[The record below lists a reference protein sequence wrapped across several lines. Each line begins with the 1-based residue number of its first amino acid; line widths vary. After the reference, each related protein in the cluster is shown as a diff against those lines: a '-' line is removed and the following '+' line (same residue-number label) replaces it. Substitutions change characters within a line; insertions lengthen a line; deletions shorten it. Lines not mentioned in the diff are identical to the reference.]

1 MSLENRIA
9 KLEEIARP
17 RPLLVLTDKERDRL
31 VRRGWTPPENALV
44 VILTSYLT
52 EEVKS

>member
-1 MSLENRIA
+1 MSLERRVKNLEQA
-9 KLEEIARP
+9 KPPQR
-17 RPLLVLTDKERDRL
+17 LVVLSDKEHARL
-31 VRRGWTPPENALV
+31 IEEGWTPPENALV